1 MTLAPCFVFCCKAI
15 SMVTMVDGYYV
26 CGGSKCYTSYP
37 GFFVFFFSL
46 HITFLFSFRLLPS
59 RLLSPLLVTFRLVLV
74 SKEKTKL
81 LFPKLRACLVIMK
94 KRGSTLHVPHQ
105 QWLPHRFARDNRLTP
120 LRPLLSPLLFA
131 IMTPSLAPSP
141 HTHTSI
147 LFAVFYGRACV
158 CACMLF
164 LLIWLV
170 ICKRDRISGYCRPSG
185 SVFF

>member
-15 SMVTMVDGYYV
+15 SMVTMVDGYSV
-26 CGGSKCYTSYP
+26 CGGYKCYTSSP

-81 LFPKLRACLVIMK
+81 LFPKLRACVVIMK

-131 IMTPSLAPSP
+131 IMTPSLAASP
-141 HTHTSI
+141 HTHLHS
-147 LFAVFYGRACV
+147 LCCV
-158 CACMLF
+158 LWTCMRVCLYAF
-164 LLIWLV
+164 LINLT
-170 ICKRDRISGYCRPSG
+170 CYM
-185 SVFF
+185 